1 MEINGQNSCTSNS
14 RHVDIRYF
22 FVHDCVKTGKLHMLY
37 CPTNKMWEDFYTK
50 PLQGGAFK
58 KFRDAII
65 GYDMSDVI
73 VNNK

>member
-1 MEINGQNSCTSNS
+1 
-14 RHVDIRYF
+14 
-22 FVHDCVKTGKLHMLY
+22 MLY